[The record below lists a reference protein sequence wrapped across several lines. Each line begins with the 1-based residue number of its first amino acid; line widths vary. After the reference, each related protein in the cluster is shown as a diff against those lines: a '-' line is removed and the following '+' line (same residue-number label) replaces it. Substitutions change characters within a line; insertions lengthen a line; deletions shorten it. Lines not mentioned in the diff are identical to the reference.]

1 VTIRAVFFDAG
12 ETIVHPYPSFP
23 DLLTQVLRAHGH
35 DVDAEDVRG
44 RLHVISDRF
53 LEASVEGNLWSTS
66 PERSREFWASIYRT
80 LLAEMGIPFGDG
92 LATAIYRTFT
102 DLSNYR
108 LFPDVIR
115 ALDLLAGA
123 GLTLGLISNFEAW
136 LESLLVALG
145 VAPYFAVRVISGVE
159 GIEKPDPRIF
169 ELALELTKALPEE
182 SLYVGDNPVFDVE
195 PAERVGM
202 SAVLLDRRG
211 RYPDHAG
218 VRITTLDDLPAAI
231 GLRQP

>member
-1 VTIRAVFFDAG
+1 
-12 ETIVHPYPSFP
+12 
-23 DLLTQVLRAHGH
+23 
-35 DVDAEDVRG
+35 
-44 RLHVISDRF
+44 
-53 LEASVEGNLWSTS
+53 

-123 GLTLGLISNFEAW
+123 GLTLGLISNFEEW
-136 LESLLVALG
+136 LESLLVSLG
-145 VAPYFAVRVISGVE
+145 VDRYFAVRVISGVE

-169 ELALELTKALPEE
+169 ELALSLTKSLPGE

-231 GLRQP
+231 GLRER